1 LRIVEKL
8 QDRGY
13 LTDFSLWRDL
23 RFVYGVMTGVG
34 IGGLIAYSLA
44 WDRTLGMR
52 PAWLALPFLLLMAV
66 GQILA
71 SRATRLSRQTDE
83 GKPQKV

>member
-1 LRIVEKL
+1 MRIVEKL

-34 IGGLIAYSLA
+34 IGGLIAYSLG
-44 WDRTLGMR
+44 WDQTLGIR
-52 PAWLALPFLLLMAV
+52 PAWLALPLLLLMAV

-71 SRATRLSRQTDE
+71 SRAARVSRQTDE
-83 GKPQKV
+83 GKAQNV